1 MLGRIAGRV
10 MISVLAAAT
19 LAGAAFAAE
28 FKPYSDKAFAQAQAE
43 GRSILIEVH
52 AWWCSTC
59 NAQEPA
65 LHKAAKDP
73 AFDNVIIFKMDYDRE
88 KKARQTLQI
97 QQQSTL
103 ISYFGAQERGRSIGM
118 TDSYNIGN
126 MLRLTLK

>member
-1 MLGRIAGRV
+1 MLGRIVGGMV
-10 MISVLAAAT
+10 MSVAAAAMF
-19 LAGAAFAAE
+19 AGAAFAAE
-28 FKPYSDKAFAQAQAE
+28 FKPYSEKAFAQAQAE

-73 AFDNVIIFKMDYDRE
+73 AFDNVVIFKMDYDAE
-88 KKARQTLQI
+88 KKARRDLKI

-103 ISYFGAQERGRSIGM
+103 IAYFGAQERGRSIGM
-118 TDSYNIGN
+118 TDTYNIST
-126 MLRLTLK
+126 MLRMTLN